1 VEQDDKG
8 WDARKRAYCLKIQ
21 PATGSFARNLIY
33 STKPCCSV
41 SSLQTPFTSVLWLK
55 CHFWFLPCFAIKD
68 VPQMRQIQLQ
78 ERPFSTLAISTILFE
93 TVSNPNGIHFCEL
106 RRMNIPR

>member
-1 VEQDDKG
+1 
-8 WDARKRAYCLKIQ
+8 
-21 PATGSFARNLIY
+21 GSFNSAKVRFIQQSL
-33 STKPCCSV
+33 

>member
-1 VEQDDKG
+1 NF
-8 WDARKRAYCLKIQ
+8 CF
-21 PATGSFARNLIY
+21 ATERSALSGRCVIGSFNSAKVRFIQQSL
-33 STKPCCSV
+33 